1 MASRLLLSIEAYL
14 LLAILTSARDIV
26 FPPLSGVLNFQ
37 QSLRDD
43 DGVDVSTG
51 SEFSGLMTFANLPYA
66 NCFSNDWST
75 EREGAYDIAI
85 VGAPFDTV
93 SQ

>member
-1 MASRLLLSIEAYL
+1 MVSRLLLSFETYL
-14 LLAILTSARDIV
+14 LLAILTFARDIV
-26 FPPLSGVLNFQ
+26 FPPLSGVPEFQ

-43 DGVDVSTG
+43 DGIDVSTG

-75 EREGAYDIAI
+75 EREWSYDIAI

-93 SQ
+93 S